1 MKGGADSALRRA
13 SMRSV
18 ILGGG
23 VSGCAVAA
31 ALRGTSLEREA
42 VILEQSRHATPIDSG
57 VLLNQTGLTAL
68 DVVAPEFNWRQAG
81 RLIDSIALRS
91 RSGRTFSETR
101 IDACVALRGSDF
113 ARMLRD
119 AASGVAF
126 LGGWSFAALERA
138 ADGTVL
144 RARLADGGGV
154 DGDAFFA
161 CDGSHSRA
169 RHLIFPEAHLSDTV
183 VEEIVGVADAP
194 AVAARLGHSFHK
206 FHDEEGGLAVE
217 LLPLNARLVACFLQF
232 DPLRWTLVSRDR
244 ESLRGFAQE
253 HTAGWAPEIAA
264 AFAAVD
270 YDQARLVQ
278 SRDLPPLDEIAVA
291 NLALIGDAAHTAL
304 PFTSQSANDTL
315 ADAAL
320 LNNLLHGV
328 VDKDGVQD
336 AFSRYSELRW
346 PHHHRRFKEGRV
358 LCHEFLAPLPAAGPR
373 VPLVA

>member
-1 MKGGADSALRRA
+1 
-13 SMRSV
+13 MRSV

-42 VILEQSRHATPIDSG
+42 VILEQSHHAARIDSG

-68 DVVAPEFNWRQAG
+68 DVVAPEFDWRHAG

-91 RSGRTFSETR
+91 SSGRTFSETC

-126 LGGWSFAALERA
+126 LEGWSFAALVRA
-138 ADGTVL
+138 ADGRV
-144 RARLADGGGV
+144 RQARLADGGGV

-183 VEEIVGVADAP
+183 VEEIVGIADAP
-194 AVAARLGHSFHK
+194 AVASRLGHSFHK

-217 LLPLNARLVACFLQF
+217 LLPLGTRLVACFLQF
-232 DPLRWTLVSRDR
+232 DPLRWTLVSRDG
-244 ESLRGFAQE
+244 ESLRSFAHE
-253 HTAGWAPEIAA
+253 HTAGWAPEVAE
-264 AFAAVD
+264 AFAALD
-270 YDQARLVQ
+270 YGRARLLQ

-291 NLALIGDAAHTAL
+291 NIALIGDAAHTAL
-304 PFTSQSANDTL
+304 PDTSRSANDTL

-328 VDKDGVQD
+328 VDQDGLQD
-336 AFSRYSELRW
+336 AFIRYSELRW
-346 PHHHRRFKEGRV
+346 PHHRRRFQEGRV
-358 LCHEFLAPLPAAGPR
+358 LCREFLAPLPAAGPR
-373 VPLVA
+373 IPLVA